1 MKHASINGKPI
12 RPQSPPQVVSRT
24 AILILSGILIGTSIS
39 RESMSGTSFVAFAA
53 GIVGLISFVALEQV
67 AHRGRRRL
75 VKKTLAACNSTLTRR
90 LERHVQ
96 SQTAP
101 AIHGPRRRRSPL
113 DASYLPVTPAWRA

>member
-24 AILILSGILIGTSIS
+24 AILILSGILIGTSIT
-39 RESMSGTSFVAFAA
+39 RESLSGASFVAFAA

-101 AIHGPRRRRSPL
+101 IHEPRRRGSSF
-113 DASYLPVTPAWRA
+113 DASYLPVTPAWPA

>member
-12 RPQSPPQVVSRT
+12 RPQSPPQVISRT

-39 RESMSGTSFVAFAA
+39 RESVDGASFVACAA
-53 GIVGLISFVALEQV
+53 GTVGLIAFVALEQV

-90 LERHVQ
+90 LERHLQ

-101 AIHGPRRRRSPL
+101 AIHEPRLR
-113 DASYLPVTPAWRA
+113 